1 MQISLLELTNF
12 RNFKKLSLSL
22 APGVNLLLG
31 PNAQGKT
38 NILEAVHL
46 LSTTRSFRTNREIEL
61 VSFDEEFARV
71 AGGGV
76 EVFMKPGEKVLKLH
90 GKPARAAE
98 VLGSLRSV
106 LFSPE
111 DMTLLS
117 GAPQERRD
125 YLDEL
130 ISRIDRRYLLTL
142 ISYQR
147 TLKQRN
153 KLLWLMRESG
163 GREEELSSWN
173 DLLERDGADIL
184 ARRGEVAGKLQ
195 RELKP
200 LAREILGT
208 ESLVLT
214 YSSRLGSAGAPTEAI
229 REAFHQALIGSKQA
243 EVRAATSL
251 IGPHRDDFRLDLGV
265 QSNASRSEDFTPK
278 MEARDLGHFGS
289 RGEQRAAIL
298 ALKLAEVALNEEEK
312 GERPILLLDDV
323 LSELDEDHRARL
335 LGEVGRQQ
343 TILSSTS
350 LEGFPESV
358 LEQAQIFQVK
368 AGTATASKDAAHA
381 V

>member
-12 RNFKKLSLSL
+12 RNFKKLSLNL
-22 APGVNLLLG
+22 TPGVNLLLG

-46 LSTTRSFRTNREIEL
+46 LSTTRSFRTSRESEL
-61 VSFDEEFARV
+61 VSFGQEFARV

-76 EVFMKPGEKVLKLH
+76 EVFMKPGEKILRVH
-90 GKPARAAE
+90 GKEARAAE

-111 DMTLLS
+111 DMTILS
-117 GAPQERRD
+117 GSPQDRRD

-130 ISRIDRRYLLTL
+130 VSRIDRRYLLTL

-153 KLLWLMRESG
+153 KLLWLMREFG
-163 GREEELSSWN
+163 GREEELASWN

-184 ARRGEVAGKLQ
+184 ARRWEVVGKLQ
-195 RELKP
+195 RRLVGLAKEL
-200 LAREILGT
+200 LGT
-208 ESLVLT
+208 EKLELSYLSRVDAPGT
-214 YSSRLGSAGAPTEAI
+214 SSEAI
-229 REAFHQALIGSKQA
+229 RGAFREALIGSKQA
-243 EVRAATSL
+243 EVKAATSL
-251 IGPHRDDFRLDLGV
+251 IGPHRDDFTLHLE
-265 QSNASRSEDFTPK
+265 S
-278 MEARDLGHFGS
+278 RDLGRFGS

-335 LGEVGRQQ
+335 LGEVGHQQ
-343 TILSSTS
+343 TLLSATS
-350 LEGFPESV
+350 LEGFPKEV
-358 LEQAQIFQVK
+358 LDQAQILEVRG
-368 AGTATASKDAAHA
+368 GTVAA
-381 V
+381 VMEKRP